1 MLNNHTAF
9 GFQGVLYVAGFKHR
23 NDEPDIEEIKV
34 TQYISDG
41 RTDLALDLRI
51 LISEGKKQGLS
62 ADVILQNIEREL
74 NDVIMHRT

>member
-1 MLNNHTAF
+1 MWLD
-9 GFQGVLYVAGFKHR
+9 FKHR
-23 NDEPDIEEIKV
+23 NDEPDIDNTKV

>member
-1 MLNNHTAF
+1 M
-9 GFQGVLYVAGFKHR
+9 AGFKHR